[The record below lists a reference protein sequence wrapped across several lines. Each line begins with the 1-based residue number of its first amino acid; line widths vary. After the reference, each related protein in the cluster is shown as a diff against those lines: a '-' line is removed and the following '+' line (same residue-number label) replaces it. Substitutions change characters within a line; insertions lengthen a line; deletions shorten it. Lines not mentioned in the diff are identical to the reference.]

1 MMSQT
6 LSSWAQKDLYSLC
19 KQIFS
24 QMTMGIESKDFIF
37 GLIPQRISISM
48 ESYGTIAK
56 QCKLIQYEG
65 FHQFLFFLL
74 ILSGLHISVFFVIY
88 VIISCYT
95 TISICERIV
104 LGNLILARYLIGF
117 SGFLWTTS
125 LLECSRTI
133 QGWEQGTLHKRCLWR
148 EAYGMENLGHQVGKR
163 LNGLK
168 HHSKHTTKNLIY
180 MVVHLEPIA
189 LLNLNSTGGIQRSSM
204 N

>member
-104 LGNLILARYLIGF
+104 LGNLILARYFNWVFRFFVDNIPIRVFKNNTRLGARYPSQEMSVEGSIWNGESWAS
-117 SGFLWTTS
+117 SGKKIEWSQAPFQAHYQ
-125 LLECSRTI
+125 EFGIYGCPFGANCSSES
-133 QGWEQGTLHKRCLWR
+133 QLYWW
-148 EAYGMENLGHQVGKR
+148 
-163 LNGLK
+163 
-168 HHSKHTTKNLIY
+168 
-180 MVVHLEPIA
+180 
-189 LLNLNSTGGIQRSSM
+189 IQRSSM